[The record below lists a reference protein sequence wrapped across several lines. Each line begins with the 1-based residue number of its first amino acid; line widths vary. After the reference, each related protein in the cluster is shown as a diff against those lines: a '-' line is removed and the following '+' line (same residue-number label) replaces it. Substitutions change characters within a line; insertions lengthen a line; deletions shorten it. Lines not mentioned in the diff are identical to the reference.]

1 MRLTPPAPSGFPLI
15 RHLSY
20 RLTPLLAR
28 TSFTPNQITGAGL
41 AFGVGGAWCY
51 VQGSRSWMLTGAL
64 LLLVS
69 YVLDNCDGEIAR
81 LKGLESRFGDRLDTF
96 TDWLVHA
103 VLFLALGI
111 GFGRSDPQ
119 GPWMWLAWAAV
130 AGSSV
135 NYLLAL
141 ARVAVPAA
149 QPANAP
155 RHAGDQTW
163 TDQALYVF
171 RELIRADFCF
181 LVLALTL
188 FDLAWWLLPAAAVGS
203 QAYWMAAILERVRS
217 SRAVGRAA

>member
-1 MRLTPPAPSGFPLI
+1 MRMTSPAPSGFPLV

-28 TSFTPNQITGAGL
+28 TSFTPNQTTGAGL
-41 AFGVGGAWCY
+41 ALGVGGAWCY
-51 VQGSRSWMLTGAL
+51 AQGSRPWMLTGAL
-64 LLLVS
+64 LLVLS

-111 GFGRSDPQ
+111 GASRNDPQ

-141 ARVAVPAA
+141 AREIVLAPSPVASPEPAPGRA
-149 QPANAP
+149 
-155 RHAGDQTW
+155 W

-171 RELIRADFCF
+171 RELTRADFCF
-181 LVLALTL
+181 LVLTLTL
-188 FDLAWWLLPAAAVGS
+188 FDVAWWLLPAAAVGS
-203 QAYWMAAILERVRS
+203 QAYWMAAILERARSCRVVR
-217 SRAVGRAA
+217 RAA